1 MRKIMLFTL
10 ILLLHLSG
18 VAFASG
24 SFCTKTRAE
33 EKIKRILF
41 SSLNITNPL
50 FRKNIHVVV
59 DEANRIPFSGTTLCE
74 VVFHIEPADKTK
86 KNIPVQ
92 KFVFYVKENMVFT
105 GNLWKCTE
113 KSCVN
118 VTAKRLRDLNREY
131 NRYVQRRYQE
141 VQKYAVRKE
150 RLRKLSKK
158 EFDKLVKQSDMRFEV
173 KNPEALVVSFIDPYC
188 PHCKHMKELL
198 LKKVSE
204 GKISAYFIFAPISPR
219 SEKIAASVICDKK
232 TNRER
237 LKAFNN
243 LYVSEKICKKGMEKV
258 KSNSRLFFKLG
269 GRGVPYSIMKKKNG
283 EIKLIEGSVSENI
296 FDSYL
301 E

>member
-1 MRKIMLFTL
+1 MRKVMLFTL

-50 FRKNIHVVV
+50 FRKNIHFVV
-59 DEANRIPFSGTTLCE
+59 DEANRIPFGGTTLCE

-113 KSCVN
+113 ETCVN
-118 VTAKRLRDLNREY
+118 ITTERLRDLNREY
-131 NRYVQRRYQE
+131 SRYMQRRYQE
-141 VQKYAVRKE
+141 IQKRAVKKE
-150 RLRKLSKK
+150 RLRRLSKR
-158 EFDKLVKQSDMRFEV
+158 EFDRLVKQSDMKFEA
-173 KNPEALVVSFIDPYC
+173 KNPEAFVVSFIDPYC

-204 GKISAYFIFAPISPR
+204 GKISVYFIFAPISPR

-232 TNRER
+232 TNKER
-237 LKAFNN
+237 LQAFNQ
-243 LYVSEKICKKGMEKV
+243 LYVSEKVCKEGMEKA
-258 KSNSRLFFKLG
+258 KSNSRLFFRLG

-283 EIKLIEGSVSENI
+283 EIKLIEGSISENT

>member
-1 MRKIMLFTL
+1 MKKVVLLVSVLLFY
-10 ILLLHLSG
+10 LLSITSVFG
-18 VAFASG
+18 FS
-24 SFCTKTRAE
+24 CTKAQAE
-33 EKIKRILF
+33 EKIKKVLF

-50 FRKNIHVVV
+50 LRKNVHIVV
-59 DEANRIPFSGTTLCE
+59 DETSKISFGKTTLCE
-74 VVFHIEPADKTK
+74 VVFHIEPADKAER
-86 KNIPVQ
+86 NIPVQ
-92 KFVFYVKENMVFT
+92 KFVFYTTENLVFT

-113 KSCVN
+113 KTCVN
-118 VTAKRLRDLNREY
+118 VTMKRLRDLNREY
-131 NRYVQRRYQE
+131 SRYMQRRYQE
-141 VQKYAVRKE
+141 IQKYAVKKE
-150 RLRKLSKK
+150 RLKRLSKK
-158 EFDKLVKQSDMRFEV
+158 EFDKLIKQSDMKFEA

-232 TNRER
+232 TSRER
-237 LKAFNN
+237 LQAFNQ
-243 LYVSEKICKKGMEKV
+243 LYVSEKVCKEGMEKV

-269 GRGVPYSIMKKKNG
+269 GRGVPYSIVKKKDG
-283 EIKLIEGSVSENI
+283 EIKLIEGSISENI